1 MDQRPQEG
9 DRATLLARA
18 QRMLHHRGGADL
30 EAAGANTA
38 SQLTWKGRWHFK
50 KKDTKNEGFCESPF
64 HGKQLLPLGG

>member
-38 SQLTWKGRWHFK
+38 SQLTWKGHWHFK
-50 KKDTKNEGFCESPF
+50 KKRRETCGFCERPF
-64 HGKQLLPLGG
+64 HGKLLLPLGG